1 MKNTTQGRGETLHY
15 VLIILIVFYFV
26 ELVTLV
32 VSNNQIL
39 PIPSF
44 INMFLLLGLYIWYM
58 IQYRRNNILCFE
70 LVFIPLFAL
79 CLVFEDLILVLAT
92 TSVSGAF
99 DNLQGGD
106 SLHFK
111 SMCVNMLGI
120 LFFMLGLCVANNKK
134 YIVRS
139 GYINLKVNNI
149 NLAYGF
155 LSSLLSIFVTI
166 LFLYAYF
173 TGAIKTW
180 FQYGDGVSFVESNLY
195 VGTLTRYLLMC
206 TIFEFAK
213 LSQDGVDN
221 FKFFLRKSNKI
232 YLLDIVVTS
241 GLLIVSGNRGE
252 ALQILFPFIVAY
264 SIFIRTLEKK

>member
-1 MKNTTQGRGETLHY
+1 MKNTIQGRGKTLLY
-15 VLIILIVFYFV
+15 VLIFLIVFYLV

-44 INMFLLLGLYIWYM
+44 INMFLIMGLYIWYM
-58 IQYRRNNILCFE
+58 IQYRRKNILCFE
-70 LVFIPLFAL
+70 LIFIPLFAL

-134 YIVRS
+134 YIVSR
-139 GYINLKVNNI
+139 LKKLCDKI
-149 NLAYGF
+149 
-155 LSSLLSIFVTI
+155 IF
-166 LFLYAYF
+166 
-173 TGAIKTW
+173 
-180 FQYGDGVSFVESNLY
+180 
-195 VGTLTRYLLMC
+195 
-206 TIFEFAK
+206 
-213 LSQDGVDN
+213 
-221 FKFFLRKSNKI
+221 
-232 YLLDIVVTS
+232 
-241 GLLIVSGNRGE
+241 
-252 ALQILFPFIVAY
+252 
-264 SIFIRTLEKK
+264 